1 MENVLRIRQKA
12 VSFGR
17 RWGLPVLIGGGS
29 GLAYVVLTLDVF
41 ATAFGPVI
49 GGVLAS
55 LSGIGLGLLLA
66 VFAALM
72 GRLTVD
78 QLKPNEDPA

>member
-1 MENVLRIRQKA
+1 MFEVLR
-12 VSFGR
+12 FGR

-29 GLAYVVLTLDVF
+29 GVAYVVLAFDPLS
-41 ATAFGPVI
+41 TAFGPVI
-49 GGVLAS
+49 GGALAS

-72 GRLTVD
+72 GRLTVGMM
-78 QLKPNEDPA
+78 KPNQDLA